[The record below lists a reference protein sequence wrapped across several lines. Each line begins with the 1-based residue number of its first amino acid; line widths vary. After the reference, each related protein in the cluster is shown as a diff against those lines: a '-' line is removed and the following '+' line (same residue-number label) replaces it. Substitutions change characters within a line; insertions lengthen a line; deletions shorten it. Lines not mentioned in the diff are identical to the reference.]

1 MGNHKSTEI
10 FYTDKANELLK
21 TMPDFIKSYI
31 RAIHNRTAPR
41 TRYEY
46 LKDIQNLLDYI
57 KDIKQLA
64 SVSLNDLQ
72 TLTKTEFE
80 EYFEYLEHY
89 EKDGKEL
96 TNSRESIK
104 RKMSALRKFFDY
116 LFKSELITSD
126 EIRKVELPKLH
137 KKEIIYLENN
147 EAIDF
152 LDAVEKGDKLSKKEM
167 DYHKK
172 QATRDLAICYLLLS
186 TGIRV
191 SECAELDIDDIDMTN
206 ACVRIVRKG
215 GDEATVYFSDEAAG
229 YIQSYLEERKHMNG
243 VPDTEKALF
252 ISSQKK
258 RMSIRSIEML
268 IKKYAQR
275 SVPMKHITPHK
286 LRSTY
291 ATTLY
296 EQTGDIYLVAET
308 LGHKDV
314 STTKEHYA
322 NLSNKRKEE
331 SRNKVQ
337 FKR

>member
-21 TMPDFIKSYI
+21 TMPDFVKSYI

-46 LKDIQNLLDYI
+46 LKDIQNLLDYV

-167 DYHKK
+167 DY
-172 QATRDLAICYLLLS
+172 
-186 TGIRV
+186 
-191 SECAELDIDDIDMTN
+191 
-206 ACVRIVRKG
+206 
-215 GDEATVYFSDEAAG
+215 
-229 YIQSYLEERKHMNG
+229 
-243 VPDTEKALF
+243 
-252 ISSQKK
+252 
-258 RMSIRSIEML
+258 L
-268 IKKYAQR
+268 IKQL
-275 SVPMKHITPHK
+275 T
-286 LRSTY
+286 
-291 ATTLY
+291 
-296 EQTGDIYLVAET
+296 
-308 LGHKDV
+308 
-314 STTKEHYA
+314 
-322 NLSNKRKEE
+322 
-331 SRNKVQ
+331 
-337 FKR
+337 